1 MRRIISMVLAAVM
14 AAGYLSVGVLAFSP
28 RGHSRFSG
36 TSRRQALTS
45 SSLPT
50 DTEGTGAASSEVS
63 SSEPSSSEASSSSA
77 ESSSSEASST
87 QARSFLSL
95 LTAQLNESLEPCT
108 VTYSVGAGG
117 TLYLNDMAYTASG
130 SIEVENGASLSVS
143 ATADTGYSLGSLL
156 INSEPYS
163 IPTTYKITSGT
174 SISAAFLPVDIDS
187 SSSAPSSSED
197 DSSPSTPSSPEDNT
211 SSSTSASWEDE
222 TVVYPITY
230 NNPDNGVLS
239 VTSGD
244 SLVPSGNALETG
256 SSVAITATPADGYE
270 LESLTVNGAAI
281 NNGDSYTIDST
292 TTVFASFAEEETSYT
307 ITFTESS
314 AFGNLTVTHNGLPV
328 SSGTSLPE
336 NAAVTI
342 TATPVDGYELA
353 SLTVNGTAINNGD
366 SYTINSATTVSA
378 SFTKKE
384 VSYTVTFTESSA
396 YGNLA
401 VTHNGS
407 SVSSGTSLPEN
418 AAITI
423 TATPAD
429 GYAFSFMRINGTNYT
444 NSSVSYTLT
453 GDTAIS
459 ATFSTSLPPTNTE
472 TTASSYNVTV
482 PTVSNGTLSVRGYVG
497 GIYKTLTAGTTVVDA
512 DSTLTVTA
520 DANSGY
526 RLTYLA
532 IGGST
537 WSPNTSS
544 AYTQSATV
552 TADTAITATF
562 TAISYTG
569 STGYVTQP
577 IAVYDEDGETLE
589 DNSGDNCEID
599 DIASNGRLTL
609 DGLLPNQTFYIKLGE
624 TGNDLATILSDGDT
638 ATASQLADD
647 DLFKLSIDKDGS
659 GKSLISSI
667 TQVGEKRLD
676 GDSVRGSYL
685 KVVLKD
691 STTTDELKAT
701 AEITFKARKTL
712 STSDG
717 DEGTWDSGEYAVL
730 DLVMWI
736 NNSEISGSDGEAD
749 TGDSVYFS
757 PESDEVNTFIW
768 GDDRA
773 AIEFTADDD
782 AEDFYARLSTKSD
795 VDIYTEYGDPVDAD
809 LWFYNFVGNPTV
821 PSTSRAALT
830 LGIPWDED
838 DDDYPDPED
847 CYIYELD
854 SDGYLSDVTERFTYS
869 EDSYA
874 IDGWTVKTRVLGTYI
889 VSDTELDVYSQDYE
903 VEYVEEDDDTAADDL
918 ADDYE
923 SMVKVN
929 PSTGNGGY
937 SYTPVTVPAA
947 TESTQAEETSNIKI
961 TNDNPDL
968 KSVGLSDADPD
979 SGNAERTAQEDTF
992 PWAGALIATV
1002 LVLAS
1007 SITGGYFLYRRMHQ

>member
-1 MRRIISMVLAAVM
+1 MRRIISIALAAIM
-14 AAGYLSVGVLAFSP
+14 AAGYLSVGVLALSP

-36 TSRRQALTS
+36 GFRQQTS
-45 SSLPT
+45 
-50 DTEGTGAASSEVS
+50 
-63 SSEPSSSEASSSSA
+63 ASSSPQTGTEGAGSA
-77 ESSSSEASST
+77 SPEVSASDLSSPRGAL
-87 QARSFLSL
+87 AREKNSL
-95 LTAQLNESLEPCT
+95 ALLPTQLNETLETCT

-117 TLYLNDMAYTASG
+117 TLYLNGTAYTASG
-130 SIEVENGASLSVS
+130 SIEVEKNTVLTVWA
-143 ATADTGYSLGSLL
+143 AADTGYSLDSLL
-156 INSEPYS
+156 VNSVPYS
-163 IPTTYKITSGT
+163 SPTTITSAT
-174 SISAAFLPVDIDS
+174 SFSATFLPVSIDS
-187 SSSAPSSSED
+187 PSVPVSPED
-197 DSSPSTPSSPEDNT
+197 DASPSMPVSPEDDASPSSPAPSE
-211 SSSTSASWEDE
+211 AE
-222 TVVYPITY
+222 TVIYPITY
-230 NNPDNGVLS
+230 DHPDNGILF
-239 VTSGD
+239 VTSK
-244 SLVPSGNALETG
+244 G
-256 SSVAITATPADGYE
+256 SSVSSGASLPENAVITVTATPAEGYE
-270 LESLTVNGAAI
+270 LASLTVNGAAI
-281 NNGDSYTIDST
+281 NNGGSYTI
-292 TTVFASFAEEETSYT
+292 
-307 ITFTESS
+307 
-314 AFGNLTVTHNGLPV
+314 G
-328 SSGTSLPE
+328 
-336 NAAVTI
+336 
-342 TATPVDGYELA
+342 
-353 SLTVNGTAINNGD
+353 
-366 SYTINSATTVSA
+366 SATTISA

-384 VSYTVTFTESSA
+384 VFYTVTFTESSA

-401 VTHNGS
+401 VTHDGLP
-407 SVSSGTSLPEN
+407 VSSGASLPENAAITITATPAEGYELASLTVNGAAINNGDSYTIGSATTVSASFTKKEVFYTVTFAESSAYGNLAVTHDGLPVSSGASLPEN

-429 GYAFSFMRINGTNYT
+429 GYTFSSMRIDGTNYT
-444 NSSVSYTLT
+444 DNSVSHTLT
-453 GDTAIS
+453 RDTSIS
-459 ATFSTSLPPTNTE
+459 ATFSAALSKTKLE
-472 TTASSYNVTV
+472 ATASSYSVTV

-497 GIYKTLTAGTTVVDA
+497 GDSKILTAGTTAVDA

-526 RLTYLA
+526 RLTSLA
-532 IGGST
+532 IGGSA

-552 TADTAITATF
+552 TADTTITATF

-589 DNSGDNCEID
+589 DNSGDNFEID

-624 TGNDLATILSDGDT
+624 TGNDLATILSDGNT
-638 ATASQLADD
+638 AAASQLADD
-647 DLFKLSIDKDGS
+647 DLFRISIDKDGS

-712 STSDG
+712 SASDG
-717 DEGTWDSGEYAVL
+717 EEGTWDSGENAVL
-730 DLVMWI
+730 NLVMWI

-773 AIEFTADDD
+773 AVEFTADDD

-854 SDGYLSDVTERFTYS
+854 GDGYLSDVTERFTYS
-869 EDSYA
+869 EDRYA

-889 VSDTELDVYSQDYE
+889 VSDTELDIYSQDYE
-903 VEYVEEDDDTAADDL
+903 VEYVEEDDDTASDGL
-918 ADDYE
+918 TDDYE

-947 TESTQAEETSNIKI
+947 TENTQAEETSNIKI
-961 TNDNPDL
+961 TKDRPDP
-968 KSVGLSDADPD
+968 KPAVPSKID
-979 SGNAERTAQEDTF
+979 SGDSVDTERTAQEDPF
-992 PWAGALIATV
+992 PWAGALIATA
-1002 LVLAS
+1002 LVLAG
-1007 SITGGYFLYRRMHQ
+1007 SITGGYFLYRRTHQ

>member
-1 MRRIISMVLAAVM
+1 MRRIISMALAAVM

-36 TSRRQALTS
+36 TSRQQALTS

-63 SSEPSSSEASSSSA
+63 SSEPSSSEASSSSV

-95 LTAQLNESLEPCT
+95 LTTQLNESLKPCT

-117 TLYLNDMAYTASG
+117 TLYLNDTAYTASG
-130 SIEVENGASLSVS
+130 SIEVQNGASLSVS

-163 IPTTYKITSGT
+163 IPTTYKITSET

-211 SSSTSASWEDE
+211 SSSTSASSEDE

-239 VTSGD
+239 VTSED

-281 NNGDSYTIDST
+281 NNGDSYTI
-292 TTVFASFAEEETSYT
+292 
-307 ITFTESS
+307 
-314 AFGNLTVTHNGLPV
+314 
-328 SSGTSLPE
+328 
-336 NAAVTI
+336 
-342 TATPVDGYELA
+342 
-353 SLTVNGTAINNGD
+353 
-366 SYTINSATTVSA
+366 NSATTVSA
-378 SFTKKE
+378 SFTKEE

-396 YGNLA
+396 YGNLT
-401 VTHNGS
+401 VTHDGS
-407 SVSSGTSLPEN
+407 PVSSGASLPEN

-429 GYAFSFMRINGTNYT
+429 GYAFSSMRINGTNYT

-589 DNSGDNCEID
+589 DNSGDNFEID

-947 TESTQAEETSNIKI
+947 TESTQAEETSNVKV
-961 TNDNPDL
+961 TKDNPDL
-968 KSVGLSDADPD
+968 KATIPSKVDSD

-1007 SITGGYFLYRRMHQ
+1007 SITGGYFLYRRMHR

>member
-1 MRRIISMVLAAVM
+1 MRRIISMALAAVM

-36 TSRRQALTS
+36 TSRQQALTS

-63 SSEPSSSEASSSSA
+63 SSEPSSSEASSSSV

-95 LTAQLNESLEPCT
+95 LTTQLNESLKPCT

-117 TLYLNDMAYTASG
+117 TLYLNDTAYTASG
-130 SIEVENGASLSVS
+130 SIEVQNGASLSVS

-163 IPTTYKITSGT
+163 IPTTYKITSET

-211 SSSTSASWEDE
+211 SSSTSASSEDE

-281 NNGDSYTIDST
+281 NNGDSYTI
-292 TTVFASFAEEETSYT
+292 
-307 ITFTESS
+307 
-314 AFGNLTVTHNGLPV
+314 
-328 SSGTSLPE
+328 
-336 NAAVTI
+336 
-342 TATPVDGYELA
+342 
-353 SLTVNGTAINNGD
+353 
-366 SYTINSATTVSA
+366 NSATTVSA
-378 SFTKKE
+378 SFTKEE

-396 YGNLA
+396 YGNLT
-401 VTHNGS
+401 VTHDGS
-407 SVSSGTSLPEN
+407 PVSSGASLPEN
-418 AAITI
+418 AAVTI

-429 GYAFSFMRINGTNYT
+429 GYAFSSMRINGTNYT

-589 DNSGDNCEID
+589 DNSGDNFEID

-947 TESTQAEETSNIKI
+947 TESTQAEETSNVKV
-961 TNDNPDL
+961 TKDNPDL
-968 KSVGLSDADPD
+968 KATIPSKVDSD

-1007 SITGGYFLYRRMHQ
+1007 SITGGYFLYRRMHR